1 MVVRLVKN
9 EPWRLR
15 SSVMAIAFLNILV
28 FHGKVK
34 SGRIFYFGRPKPWGC
49 VGRVLCLGLFGT
61 VILCP
66 ASDLCG

>member
-28 FHGKVK
+28 FHLAGFFTLGVLNLWGAWIG
-34 SGRIFYFGRPKPWGC
+34 SSVWDCFIF
-49 VGRVLCLGLFGT
+49 
-61 VILCP
+61 
-66 ASDLCG
+66 